1 MKKILFIFLALI
13 SFSSLIAQETDEKP
27 AAETGDI
34 AFESSDKIFDKTIFM
49 FNEGFSFVQVT
60 RLQKQEKT
68 SNFVWTDRMIGIYAS
83 VQTANFPLSDW
94 YFRAQVLYPYQHIFN
109 DMEVFAKQTVLY
121 AFDFFFGMP
130 FNFKSYKYVNINF
143 IPGLHGMYQL
153 SDEYHLGYFGTGA
166 IVGFELPV
174 SSRWTIL
181 LDGTFSVD
189 YANLGGNSL
198 MQPYDLAWSW
208 QGSLGFRYSRAKLN
222 TYSYLGHK

>member
-1 MKKILFIFLALI
+1 
-13 SFSSLIAQETDEKP
+13 
-27 AAETGDI
+27 
-34 AFESSDKIFDKTIFM
+34 
-49 FNEGFSFVQVT
+49 
-60 RLQKQEKT
+60 
-68 SNFVWTDRMIGIYAS
+68 
-83 VQTANFPLSDW
+83 
-94 YFRAQVLYPYQHIFN
+94 
-109 DMEVFAKQTVLY
+109 
-121 AFDFFFGMP
+121 
-130 FNFKSYKYVNINF
+130 
-143 IPGLHGMYQL
+143 MYQL

-222 TYSYLGHK
+222 NYSYLGHK